1 MSLLPTDPLSIT
13 SEKLRSLG
21 QGEVIYNASFAPGV
35 ALIELRH
42 GERHNSFSGKMM
54 AQFRDIILRLEQLSS
69 DSDLVAVIMTGC
81 AGKSFCSGIGMTIGF
96 VFASSLILSLR
107 LDLAFAQ
114 EHMQGDA
121 KEAVNRFMHDTLT
134 RFSRLSLITVASMA
148 GAALGGGTEL
158 LTAFDYICMDSGT
171 FIRFVQTRMGV
182 SSPWGGARR
191 LVPRIGRKHA
201 LRILGSAPVITAA
214 YGLEVGLVDTI
225 VDSGSK
231 EAAYGACLQACLTL
245 VEPFIVDQKSNDRVS
260 PAAVRGMKQLVVR
273 SEDPSDIDYEMFL
286 FNSVV
291 GSSRL

>member
-13 SEKLRSLG
+13 SKKLRSLG
-21 QGEVIYNASFAPGV
+21 QGEVFYNASFAPGV

-42 GERHNSFSGKMM
+42 PERHNSFSGKMM
-54 AQFRDIILRLEQLSS
+54 AQFRDIILKLEQLPF

-81 AGKSFCSGIGMTIGF
+81 AGKSFCSGIGMTIEI
-96 VFASSLILSLR
+96 FATCLILSHC

-121 KEAVNRFMHDTLT
+121 KETVNRFMHDTLT
-134 RFSRLSLITVASMA
+134 RFSRLNVITVASMA

-191 LVPRIGRKHA
+191 LVPRIGRKQA
-201 LRILGSAPVITAA
+201 LRILGSAPVITAVF
-214 YGLEVGLVDTI
+214 GHQVGLVDTI

-231 EAAYGACLQACLTL
+231 EAAYDACLQACLSF
-245 VEPFIVDQKSNDRVS
+245 VEPFVVDQKSNDRVS
-260 PAAVRGMKQLVVR
+260 PAAVRGMKQLMVR
-273 SEDPSDIDYEMFL
+273 SEDPSDVDYEMFL